1 MVGDNTISV
10 TSQGLSGNYKADE
23 DKGVTTVGTNAFG
36 MKVDGTTI
44 SVVNDKLSN
53 NAQFAFDGNDSNG
66 VDLVDGKLSVVLSGR
81 QLKFAE
87 HGTLQGNI

>member
-1 MVGDNTISV
+1 
-10 TSQGLSGNYKADE
+10 
-23 DKGVTTVGTNAFG
+23 

-44 SVVNDKLSN
+44 SVVNNKLCN

-81 QLKFAE
+81 QLKFADG
-87 HGTLQGNI
+87 GTL